1 MVTLTWLTTATI
13 HLVQIYLD
21 ENSLSK
27 ENQPESF
34 VQLTKPTFCLY
45 SIHAIGNGDI
55 EGVIVLNL
63 LKNLEC
69 SVNVKLF
76 QLRLK
81 HSSFVDTSD
90 WCIAAATASTM
101 GSIMATVAV
110 FEIHIDKKAVVV
122 MNPSMIILGDV
133 PTRMRILSAIRRWRP
148 ECSTPMAIMRPPRNI
163 KFVAFM

>member
-55 EGVIVLNL
+55 EGV
-63 LKNLEC
+63 
-69 SVNVKLF
+69 
-76 QLRLK
+76 
-81 HSSFVDTSD
+81 TSAQFIEKSGVFRK
-90 WCIAAATASTM
+90 CETFSIA
-101 GSIMATVAV
+101 
-110 FEIHIDKKAVVV
+110 FET
-122 MNPSMIILGDV
+122 L
-133 PTRMRILSAIRRWRP
+133 
-148 ECSTPMAIMRPPRNI
+148 
-163 KFVAFM
+163 